1 MATHGKARERTI
13 AALRNH
19 KPFERSG
26 FAMRA
31 IEGKTSLSGRLPVEW
46 LTRYRNTEIAYTVIS
61 YQTPIAWVTSDGQ
74 IYIPDESYSVTTSHH
89 QGLCRVYL

>member
-13 AALRNH
+13 AALQNR
-19 KPFERSG
+19 KPFHRSG

-31 IEGKTSLSGRLPVEW
+31 IEGKTSLSGRLPVGE
-46 LTRYRNTEIAYTVIS
+46 LIAYRKSEIAYTVIS
-61 YQTPIAWVTSDGQ
+61 YQTPIAWVTTDGEVYVSQ
-74 IYIPDESYSVTTSHH
+74 ESYSVTTSHH